1 MKESGYFRT
10 ILVVSDIIKESGWA
24 SIVYLAAIAGVDPS
38 LYEAA
43 KMDGAKKWQQI
54 RHITLPGIQS
64 TIIVLFILQLGNIL
78 ELGVQQVFMLYNP
91 LVYNV
96 GDIIDTYVYRVGLT
110 QQKYSF
116 ATAVGLFQSTVGLV
130 LIYAANFVT
139 KRMAYRLLLKDDDFY
154 RAFGVSVLRT
164 AAGVAINMT
173 LTSLMAYPLS
183 RVHLKGRNLVMN
195 MVIFTLLFQGGLIPS
210 FLLLRELHLL
220 DSIWSLLL
228 PSAVSPFNLILLK
241 NFFQSVPHSL
251 EESAKIDG
259 AGHGT
264 ILFRIMIPLSM
275 PAIATLS
282 LFYAVMHW
290 NTYFDAVMYISN
302 PAWNPLQVYLRN
314 MIVLS
319 ESNIDMTNNTGL
331 FLIAPDTL
339 KAATIVA
346 SVLPMIIVYPF
357 VQRFFTKGVMLGALK
372 E

>member
-1 MKESGYFRT
+1 MSR
-10 ILVVSDIIKESGWA
+10 
-24 SIVYLAAIAGVDPS
+24 
-38 LYEAA
+38 
-43 KMDGAKKWQQI
+43 
-54 RHITLPGIQS
+54 
-64 TIIVLFILQLGNIL
+64 
-78 ELGVQQVFMLYNP
+78 
-91 LVYNV
+91 
-96 GDIIDTYVYRVGLT
+96 
-110 QQKYSF
+110 KYSF
-116 ATAVGLFQSTVGLV
+116 HPMTMLNYLLLTAFGMITLFPFLHVLAQSLSSQTAVVSNQVTIFPVG
-130 LIYAANFVT
+130 FHFE
-139 KRMAYRLLLKDDDFY
+139 AYRLLLKDDDFY